1 MRADACVCVTP
12 TQPVLTSHAVAECL
26 TSLSASISAY
36 LIGFLPGGPRVRVR
50 AGVRGYSPDQE
61 RLAVARGERGGRLGD
76 ADLRVCVRACV
87 RACVSAED
95 ADLRPRH
102 LGGVPLDEVV
112 DRLRGTAGTGAYWR
126 VPPPPSPVAVC
137 AWWSG
142 AGLPACEL

>member
-1 MRADACVCVTP
+1 MRARVRVRVTP

-50 AGVRGYSPDQE
+50 ARV

-76 ADLRVCVRACV
+76 ADLRVCV